1 MKKSLFQSN
10 KGKSNQSWGQMS
22 ELIWIHC
29 LAPGGQTFWQFLPG
43 NKESL
48 DLVRSL
54 GYTIIGTY
62 SNKPF

>member
-1 MKKSLFQSN
+1 
-10 KGKSNQSWGQMS
+10 MS

-48 DLVRSL
+48 DLVRSF

-62 SNKPF
+62 TNKPF